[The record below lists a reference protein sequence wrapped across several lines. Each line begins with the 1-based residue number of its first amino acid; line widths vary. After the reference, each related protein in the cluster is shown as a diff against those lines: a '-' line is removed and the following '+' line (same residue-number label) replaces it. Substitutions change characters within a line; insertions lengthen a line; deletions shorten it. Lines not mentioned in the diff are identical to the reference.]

1 MSQFGYS
8 DGNILHI
15 SDAKLFD
22 FNSIFG
28 TDTKPRG
35 KLARYVKP
43 GVSDV
48 FVYYSGHGAPDIE
61 TRKACFVPVDCD
73 PQSID
78 VNGYSLDT
86 FYKNISRLDARSITV
101 VIEACFSG
109 NSGGGS
115 LLKANPVAIKV
126 SREASINGTV
136 ITSSSG
142 DEVSGWYP
150 EKKHSLFTYFFLK
163 GISGAADRDR
173 DRKIT
178 VGEPQS
184 YITSR
189 TEGVPYWAGRR
200 GITQMPTVHGDPSE
214 VLAVY

>member
-1 MSQFGYS
+1 VT
-8 DGNILHI
+8 
-15 SDAKLFD
+15 DAKLSD

-28 TDTKPRG
+28 TETKPRG
-35 KLARYVKP
+35 KLARYIKP

-48 FVYYSGHGAPDIE
+48 FIYYSGHGAPDIE
-61 TRKACFVPVDCD
+61 TKKAYFVPVDCD

-86 FYKNISRLDARSITV
+86 FYKNISLLDARSITV

-115 LLKANPVAIKV
+115 LLKANPVAIDV
-126 SREASINGTV
+126 SREATINGTV

-142 DEVSGWYP
+142 DEVSAWYP

-163 GISGAADRDR
+163 GISGAADRDQ

-178 VGEPQS
+178 VGELQS
-184 YITSR
+184 YISSR

-200 GITQMPTVHGDPSE
+200 GISQTPIVHGNETD
-214 VLAVY
+214 VLAAY